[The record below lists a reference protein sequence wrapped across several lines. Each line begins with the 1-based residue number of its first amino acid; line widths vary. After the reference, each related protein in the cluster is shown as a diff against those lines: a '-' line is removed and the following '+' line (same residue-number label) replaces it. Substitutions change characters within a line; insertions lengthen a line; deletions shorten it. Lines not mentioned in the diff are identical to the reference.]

1 MYNIYAIVKDAHN
14 IYSVTSFKFA
24 AFHDHSGRTVHF
36 LNPPWLFLC
45 TAVAHFYS
53 WALVPVRSYNTLHLH
68 PCLVTF
74 LVHSM
79 KTFSPSPLTH
89 TFSPSPLTHIF
100 SPTPVTHTFSPS
112 PLTHTRHSHILTH
125 TRHSHILTLTS
136 HSHILTHTRHSHILT
151 HTPHSHILTLTS
163 HSHILTLTPHSHTSP
178 LTLTSSL
185 YATLTAHCLFTS
197 RPHLQL

>member
-14 IYSVTSFKFA
+14 IYSVMSFKFA

-79 KTFSPSPLTH
+79 KTFSPTPLTH
-89 TFSPSPLTHIF
+89 TFSPSPLT
-100 SPTPVTHTFSPS
+100 
-112 PLTHTRHSHILTH
+112 
-125 TRHSHILTLTS
+125 
-136 HSHILTHTRHSHILT
+136 HILTHTRHSHILT

-163 HSHILTLTPHSHTSP
+163 HTHSHPHSSLAHLTPHSHILTLCDTDCTLSIHQQTSP
-178 LTLTSSL
+178 SALTQEPWPT
-185 YATLTAHCLFTS
+185 
-197 RPHLQL
+197 

>member
-36 LNPPWLFLC
+36 LKLPWLFLC

-89 TFSPSPLTHIF
+89 TFSPTPL
-100 SPTPVTHTFSPS
+100 THTFSPS
-112 PLTHTRHSHILTH
+112 PLT
-125 TRHSHILTLTS
+125 
-136 HSHILTHTRHSHILT
+136 HILTHTRHSHILT

-178 LTLTSSL
+178 LTHTSSL
-185 YATLTAHCLFTS
+185 YVTLTAHCLFTS

>member
-79 KTFSPSPLTH
+79 KTFSPSALTYSHPHPSLTH
-89 TFSPSPLTHIF
+89 SHPYSSL
-100 SPTPVTHTFSPS
+100 TFSPS
-112 PLTHTRHSHILTH
+112 PLTHTFSPTPV
-125 TRHSHILTLTS
+125 T
-136 HSHILTHTRHSHILT
+136 HILT

-178 LTLTSSL
+178 LTHTSSL
-185 YATLTAHCLFTS
+185 YATLTAHTLSIHQQTS
-197 RPHLQL
+197 PSALTQEPWPT